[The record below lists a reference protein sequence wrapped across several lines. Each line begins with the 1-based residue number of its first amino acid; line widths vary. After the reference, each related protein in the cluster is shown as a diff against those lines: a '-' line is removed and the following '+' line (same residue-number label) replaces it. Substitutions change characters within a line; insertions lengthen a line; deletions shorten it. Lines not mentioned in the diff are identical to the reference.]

1 MANERT
7 LDTATLASL
16 SRALVG
22 VDRLVNSRLTAQSN
36 YPPHNILKYNET
48 NYSIELAVAGFS
60 KDEISVEIDQ
70 NILTITGE
78 HKDQSDSA
86 DWEYLHRGL
95 AARNFVVRFPLA
107 EYMEVKGAEVRDG
120 LLRIALEYVVPEVL
134 KPRQIEIK

>member
-7 LDTATLASL
+7 LDTASLASL

-22 VDRLVNSRLTAQSN
+22 VDRLVNSRVSTQSN

-48 NYSIELAVAGFS
+48 NYIIELAVAGFS
-60 KDEISVEIDQ
+60 KDEINIEIDQ

-78 HKDQSDSA
+78 HKDHD
-86 DWEYLHRGL
+86 DTVCEYLHRGL
-95 AARNFVVRFPLA
+95 ASRNFVVRFPLA
-107 EYMEVKGAEVRDG
+107 EYMEVNGAEVRDG
-120 LLRIALEYVVPEVL
+120 LLRIALEYVVPEAL